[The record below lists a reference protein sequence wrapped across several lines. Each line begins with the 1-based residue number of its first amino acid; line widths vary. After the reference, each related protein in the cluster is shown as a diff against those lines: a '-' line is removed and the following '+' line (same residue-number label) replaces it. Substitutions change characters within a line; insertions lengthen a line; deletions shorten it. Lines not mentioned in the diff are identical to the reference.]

1 MNMRIIASVSLV
13 AVAAVG
19 TTTAAARPQGEQLV
33 GAGSTLVAPIMS
45 SWADDWGKSSGNSV
59 TYGPIGSGGGI
70 AQVTA
75 RTVDFGA
82 SDAPMTADQA
92 SKANDVLQVPWAL
105 AATLVAYNVSGV
117 KDIHLS
123 GLVLSRMYLGKIK
136 FWDDPAVKALNKKL
150 KLPHLPVTPVY
161 RSDGSGDT
169 YVFTDFLSQTS
180 PSWRSNVGNAT
191 QVSFPTGVGGKG
203 NDGVAAVVQKTKGA
217 LGYIAISYVLQNKM
231 TYALIRNAANRYV
244 TPNVASISAAAA
256 TVGNVP
262 SSNAISIVNPPAS
275 APTAYPMSTFTYAL
289 VPHHSPKAALLKQFL
304 NYAITTGQKFGP
316 KLAFAPLPKRIL
328 TIDKTT
334 ISRITT

>member
-1 MNMRIIASVSLV
+1 VLQPSPRETRWSAP
-13 AVAAVG
+13 
-19 TTTAAARPQGEQLV
+19 AARWSRRSCRP
-33 GAGSTLVAPIMS
+33 GASDFQKST
-45 SWADDWGKSSGNSV
+45 GNSV

-82 SDAPMTADQA
+82 SDAPMTPDQA

-105 AATLVAYNVSGV
+105 AATLVAYNVPGV
-117 KDIHLS
+117 KNVHLS

-136 FWDDPAVKALNKKL
+136 FWDDAAIKALNTKL
-150 KLPHLPVTPVY
+150 KLPHVAVTPVY

-180 PSWRSNVGNAT
+180 PSWRKRRRQRHPG
-191 QVSFPTGVGGKG
+191 QLPDRRRRQG
-203 NDGVAAVVQKTKGA
+203 QRRRRRRGA
-217 LGYIAISYVLQNKM
+217 EDEGRPRLKQTIAISYVLQNKM
-231 TYALIRNAANRYV
+231 TFALIRTRPTSTV
-244 TPNVASISAAAA
+244 VPNVASISAAAA

-262 SSNAISIVNPPAS
+262 ASNAISIVNPAAS

-304 NYAITTGQKFGP
+304 NYADHDRP
-316 KLAFAPLPKRIL
+316 EVRPAARVR
-328 TIDKTT
+328 
-334 ISRITT
+334 SRCPSAS